1 MKRRILPLVVG
12 ARARSGVGLSAAS
25 IVASIAAGLALL
37 APLSGREAALAA
49 GPSACQP
56 RRFQLSGDFSL
67 TPVLPILSNSGSP
80 VQATLVG
87 TAGTFQGHVVFQPVA
102 APPPAISE
110 GCKENSRFTVTGFA
124 GALVAN
130 GDPST

>member
-67 TPVLPILSNSGSP
+67 LAERPKSRAPTEQQTGEHASVAPLDHPAKSRAPTEQQTGEHASVAPLDHPADACAITPCV
-80 VQATLVG
+80 
-87 TAGTFQGHVVFQPVA
+87 
-102 APPPAISE
+102 PADE
-110 GCKENSRFTVTGFA
+110 G
-124 GALVAN
+124 
-130 GDPST
+130 